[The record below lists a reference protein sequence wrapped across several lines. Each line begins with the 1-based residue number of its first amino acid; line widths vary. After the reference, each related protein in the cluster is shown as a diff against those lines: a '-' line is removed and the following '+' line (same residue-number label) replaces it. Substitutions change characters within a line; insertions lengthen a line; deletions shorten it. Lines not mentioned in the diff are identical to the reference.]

1 MEALATKYRPRTFKD
16 VVCQD
21 NIKKVLTNQLET
33 GEVKQAYLFCGSAG
47 TGKTTSARIFANE
60 VNEGK
65 GKPIEIDGASNNGV
79 DNIRQIID
87 DCRMKSLDSKYK
99 VYIIDEVHMLSI
111 GAFNALLKVLEEP
124 PKGVIFILCTTDP
137 HKIPATILSRVQ
149 RFQFKRIP
157 QNEVIKRLEYVLN
170 EENKEIVQSCGG
182 SRDAVQDI
190 EWARK
195 EGINIIEHDKE
206 ALEYIAKL
214 ADGGMRDALMK
225 LDTVLGYTR
234 DITLQAVLDCLGI
247 TNYDYL
253 FEIVHS
259 IGKQQAQTPVQI
271 IDDLYKQGKD
281 LKLFVKDLSKFI
293 LDLCK
298 LELTQ
303 DISCTMLPPEY
314 KRKCIKLISDCG
326 LDLLVDTMDAVNKLM
341 DKIKYEQNPK
351 SLIESELIILC
362 LG

>member
-21 NIKKVLTNQLET
+21 NIKKVLTNQLDT

-79 DNIRQIID
+79 DNIRNIID

-157 QNEVIKRLEYVLN
+157 QNEVVKRLQYVL
-170 EENKEIVQSCGG
+170 Q
-182 SRDAVQDI
+182 Q
-190 EWARK
+190 
-195 EGINIIEHDKE
+195 EGKITYDME
-206 ALEYIAKL
+206 ALQYIAKL

-225 LDTVLGYTR
+225 LDTVLGYTTE
-234 DITLQAVLDCLGI
+234 ITMEAVLDCLGI

-253 FEIVHS
+253 FKIVSS
-259 IGKQQAQTPVQI
+259 IIKQDATTPMQL

-303 DISCTMLPPEY
+303 NINTTMIPPEL
-314 KRKCIKLISDCG
+314 KTKCTQLLCKCD
-326 LDLLVDTMDAVNKLM
+326 LDLLVDIMDAVNKLM

>member
-1 MEALATKYRPRTFKD
+1 MEALATKYRPRTFKE

-21 NIKKVLTNQLET
+21 NIKKVLTNQLDT

-79 DNIRQIID
+79 DNIRNIID

-157 QNEVIKRLEYVLN
+157 QNEVVKRLQYVL
-170 EENKEIVQSCGG
+170 Q
-182 SRDAVQDI
+182 Q
-190 EWARK
+190 
-195 EGINIIEHDKE
+195 EGKITYDME
-206 ALEYIAKL
+206 ALQYIAKL

-225 LDTVLGYTR
+225 LDTVLGYTTE
-234 DITLQAVLDCLGI
+234 ITMEAVLDCLGI

-253 FEIVHS
+253 FKIVSS
-259 IGKQQAQTPVQI
+259 IIKQDATTPVQL

-303 DISCTMLPPEY
+303 DINTTMIPPEL
-314 KRKCIKLISDCG
+314 KTKCTQLLCKCD
-326 LDLLVDTMDAVNKLM
+326 LDLLVDIMDAVNKLM

>member
-1 MEALATKYRPRTFKD
+1 MMNLAVKYRPERFKD

-21 NIKKVLTNQLET
+21 NVKKVLTNQLET
-33 GEVKQAYLFCGSAG
+33 NEVKQAYLFCGSSG

-60 VNEGK
+60 VNGGK

-79 DNIRQIID
+79 DNIRNIID

-157 QNEVIKRLEYVLN
+157 QNEVVKRLQYVL
-170 EENKEIVQSCGG
+170 Q
-182 SRDAVQDI
+182 Q
-190 EWARK
+190 
-195 EGINIIEHDKE
+195 EGKITYDME
-206 ALEYIAKL
+206 ALQYIAKL

-225 LDTVLGYTR
+225 LDTVLGYTTE
-234 DITLQAVLDCLGI
+234 ITMEAVLDCLGI

-253 FEIVHS
+253 FKIVSS
-259 IGKQQAQTPVQI
+259 IIKQDATTPMQL

-303 DISCTMLPPEY
+303 DINTTMIPPEL
-314 KRKCIKLISDCG
+314 KTKCTQLLCKCD
-326 LDLLVDTMDAVNKLM
+326 LDLLVDIMDAVNKLM

>member
-1 MEALATKYRPRTFKD
+1 MEALATKYRPRTFSD

-33 GEVKQAYLFCGSAG
+33 GEVKQAYLFSGSAG

-79 DNIRQIID
+79 DNIRNIID

-157 QNEVIKRLEYVLN
+157 QNEVVKRLQYVLQQ
-170 EENKEIVQSCGG
+170 EGKITYDM
-182 SRDAVQDI
+182 DALQ
-190 EWARK
+190 
-195 EGINIIEHDKE
+195 
-206 ALEYIAKL
+206 YIAKL

-225 LDTVLGYTR
+225 LDTVLGYTTE
-234 DITLQAVLDCLGI
+234 ITMEAVLDCLGI

-253 FEIVHS
+253 FKIVSS
-259 IGKQQAQTPVQI
+259 IIKQDATTPMQL

-303 DISCTMLPPEY
+303 DINTTMIPSELKTKCTQLLC
-314 KRKCIKLISDCG
+314 KCD
-326 LDLLVDTMDAVNKLM
+326 LDLLVDIMDAVNKLM

>member
-21 NIKKVLTNQLET
+21 NIKKVLTNQLDT
-33 GEVKQAYLFCGSAG
+33 GDVKQAYLFCGSAG

-60 VNEGK
+60 VNGGK

-79 DNIRQIID
+79 DNIRNIID

-157 QNEVIKRLEYVLN
+157 QNEVVKRLQYVL
-170 EENKEIVQSCGG
+170 Q
-182 SRDAVQDI
+182 Q
-190 EWARK
+190 
-195 EGINIIEHDKE
+195 EGKITYDME
-206 ALEYIAKL
+206 ALQYIAKL

-225 LDTVLGYTR
+225 LDTVLGYTTE
-234 DITLQAVLDCLGI
+234 ITMEAVLDCLGI

-253 FEIVHS
+253 YKLVGS
-259 IGKQQAQTPVQI
+259 IIRQDATTPVLM

-303 DISCTMLPPEY
+303 DINTTMIPPEL
-314 KRKCIKLISDCG
+314 KTKCTQLLCKCD
-326 LDLLVDTMDAVNKLM
+326 LDLLVDIMDAVNKLM

>member
-21 NIKKVLTNQLET
+21 NIKKVLTNQLDT

-60 VNEGK
+60 VNGGK

-79 DNIRQIID
+79 DNIRNIID

-157 QNEVIKRLEYVLN
+157 QNEVVKRLQYVL
-170 EENKEIVQSCGG
+170 Q
-182 SRDAVQDI
+182 Q
-190 EWARK
+190 
-195 EGINIIEHDKE
+195 EGKITYDME
-206 ALEYIAKL
+206 ALQYIAKL

-225 LDTVLGYTR
+225 LDTVLGYTTE
-234 DITLQAVLDCLGI
+234 ITMEAVLDCLGI

-253 FEIVHS
+253 FKIVSS
-259 IGKQQAQTPVQI
+259 IIKQDATTPMQL

-303 DISCTMLPPEY
+303 DINTTMIPPEL
-314 KRKCIKLISDCG
+314 KTKCTRLLCKCD
-326 LDLLVDTMDAVNKLM
+326 LDLLVDIMDAVNKLM

>member
-1 MEALATKYRPRTFKD
+1 MEALATKYRPRTFKE

-21 NIKKVLTNQLET
+21 NIKKVLTNQLDT

-60 VNEGK
+60 VNGGK

-79 DNIRQIID
+79 DNIRNIID

-157 QNEVIKRLEYVLN
+157 QNEVVKRLQYVLQQ
-170 EENKEIVQSCGG
+170 EGKITYDM
-182 SRDAVQDI
+182 DALQ
-190 EWARK
+190 
-195 EGINIIEHDKE
+195 
-206 ALEYIAKL
+206 YIAKL

-225 LDTVLGYTR
+225 LDTVLGYTTE
-234 DITLQAVLDCLGI
+234 ITMEAVLDCLGI

-253 FEIVHS
+253 FKIVSS
-259 IGKQQAQTPVQI
+259 IIKQDATTPMQL

-303 DISCTMLPPEY
+303 DINTTMIPPEL
-314 KRKCIKLISDCG
+314 KTKCTRLLCKCD
-326 LDLLVDTMDAVNKLM
+326 LDLLVDIMDAVNKLM

>member
-1 MEALATKYRPRTFKD
+1 MEALATKYRPRTFKE

-21 NIKKVLTNQLET
+21 NIKKVLTNQLDT

-60 VNEGK
+60 VNGGK

-79 DNIRQIID
+79 DNIRNIID

-157 QNEVIKRLEYVLN
+157 QNEVVKRLQYVL
-170 EENKEIVQSCGG
+170 Q
-182 SRDAVQDI
+182 Q
-190 EWARK
+190 
-195 EGINIIEHDKE
+195 EGKITYDME
-206 ALEYIAKL
+206 ALQYIAKL

-225 LDTVLGYTR
+225 LDTVLGYTTE
-234 DITLQAVLDCLGI
+234 ITMEAVLDCLGI

-253 FEIVHS
+253 FKIVSS
-259 IGKQQAQTPVQI
+259 IIKQDATTPMQL

-281 LKLFVKDLSKFI
+281 LKLFVKDLSKLI

-303 DISCTMLPPEY
+303 DINTTMIPPEL
-314 KRKCIKLISDCG
+314 KTKCTQLLCKCD
-326 LDLLVDTMDAVNKLM
+326 LDLLVDIMDAVNKLM

>member
-1 MEALATKYRPRTFKD
+1 MMNLAVKYRPERFAD

-21 NIKKVLTNQLET
+21 NVKKVLTNQLET
-33 GEVKQAYLFCGSAG
+33 NEVKQAYLFCGSSG

-60 VNEGK
+60 VNGGK

-79 DNIRQIID
+79 DNIRNIID

-99 VYIIDEVHMLSI
+99 VYIIDEVQMLSI

-157 QNEVIKRLEYVLN
+157 QNEVVKRLQYVL
-170 EENKEIVQSCGG
+170 Q
-182 SRDAVQDI
+182 Q
-190 EWARK
+190 
-195 EGINIIEHDKE
+195 EGKITYDME
-206 ALEYIAKL
+206 ALQYIAKL

-225 LDTVLGYTR
+225 LDTVLGYTTE
-234 DITLQAVLDCLGI
+234 ITMEAVLDCLGI

-253 FEIVHS
+253 FKIVSS
-259 IGKQQAQTPVQI
+259 IIKQDATTPMQL

-303 DISCTMLPPEY
+303 DINTTMIPPEL
-314 KRKCIKLISDCG
+314 KTKCTQLLCKCD
-326 LDLLVDTMDAVNKLM
+326 LDLLVDIMDAVNKLM

>member
-1 MEALATKYRPRTFKD
+1 MEALATKYRPRTFKE

-21 NIKKVLTNQLET
+21 NIKKVLTNQLDT

-60 VNEGK
+60 VNGGK

-79 DNIRQIID
+79 DNIRNIID

-157 QNEVIKRLEYVLN
+157 QNEVVKRLQYVL
-170 EENKEIVQSCGG
+170 Q
-182 SRDAVQDI
+182 Q
-190 EWARK
+190 
-195 EGINIIEHDKE
+195 EGKITYDME
-206 ALEYIAKL
+206 ALQYIAKL

-225 LDTVLGYTR
+225 LDTVLGYTTE
-234 DITLQAVLDCLGI
+234 ITMEAVLDCLGI

-253 FEIVHS
+253 FKIVSS
-259 IGKQQAQTPVQI
+259 IIKQDATTPMQL

-303 DISCTMLPPEY
+303 DINTTMIPPEL
-314 KRKCIKLISDCG
+314 KTKCTQLLCKCD
-326 LDLLVDTMDAVNKLM
+326 LDLMVDIMDAVNKLM

>member
-1 MEALATKYRPRTFKD
+1 MEALATKYRPRTFSD

-60 VNEGK
+60 VNAGK

-79 DNIRQIID
+79 DNIRNIID

-157 QNEVIKRLEYVLN
+157 QNDVVKRLQYVLQQ
-170 EENKEIVQSCGG
+170 EGKITYDM
-182 SRDAVQDI
+182 DALQ
-190 EWARK
+190 
-195 EGINIIEHDKE
+195 
-206 ALEYIAKL
+206 YIAKL

-225 LDTVLGYTR
+225 LDTVLGYTHE
-234 DITLQAVLDCLGI
+234 ITMEAVLDCLGI

-253 FEIVHS
+253 FKIVS
-259 IGKQQAQTPVQI
+259 SVIKQDATTPVQL

-303 DISCTMLPPEY
+303 DINTTMIPPEL
-314 KRKCIKLISDCG
+314 KTKCTKLLCKCD
-326 LDLLVDTMDAVNKLM
+326 LDLLVDIMDAVNKLM

>member
-1 MEALATKYRPRTFKD
+1 MEALATKYRPRTFKE

-21 NIKKVLTNQLET
+21 NIKKVLTNQLDT

-65 GKPIEIDGASNNGV
+65 GKPIERDGASNNGV

-157 QNEVIKRLEYVLN
+157 QNEVVNRLEYIL
-170 EENKEIVQSCGG
+170 VQ
-182 SRDAVQDI
+182 
-190 EWARK
+190 
-195 EGINIIEHDKE
+195 EGILTYNVVAI
-206 ALEYIAKL
+206 EYIAKL
-214 ADGGMRDALMK
+214 ADGGMRDAIMK
-225 LDTVLGYTR
+225 LDTVLGYTHE
-234 DITLQAVLDCLGI
+234 ITMEAVLDCLGI

-253 FEIVHS
+253 FKIVSS
-259 IGKQQAQTPVQI
+259 IIKQDATTPMQL

-303 DISCTMLPPEY
+303 DINTTMIPPEL
-314 KRKCIKLISDCG
+314 KTKCTRLLCKCD
-326 LDLLVDTMDAVNKLM
+326 LDLLVDIMDAVNKLM

>member
-1 MEALATKYRPRTFKD
+1 MEALATKYRPKTFHD

-60 VNEGK
+60 VNAGK

-79 DNIRQIID
+79 DNIRNIID

-157 QNEVIKRLEYVLN
+157 QNEVVKRLQYVL
-170 EENKEIVQSCGG
+170 Q
-182 SRDAVQDI
+182 Q
-190 EWARK
+190 
-195 EGINIIEHDKE
+195 EGKITYDME
-206 ALEYIAKL
+206 ALQYIAKL

-225 LDTVLGYTR
+225 LDTVLGYTTE
-234 DITLQAVLDCLGI
+234 ITMEAVLDCLGI

-253 FEIVHS
+253 FKIVSS
-259 IGKQQAQTPVQI
+259 IIKQDATTPMQL

-303 DISCTMLPPEY
+303 DINTTMIPPEL
-314 KRKCIKLISDCG
+314 KTKCTQLLCKCD
-326 LDLLVDTMDAVNKLM
+326 LDLLVDIMDAVNKLM

>member
-21 NIKKVLTNQLET
+21 NIKKVLTNQLDT

-60 VNEGK
+60 VNKGK
-65 GKPIEIDGASNNGV
+65 GRPIEIDGASNNGV

-157 QNEVIKRLEYVLN
+157 QNEVVKRLQYVL
-170 EENKEIVQSCGG
+170 Q
-182 SRDAVQDI
+182 Q
-190 EWARK
+190 
-195 EGINIIEHDKE
+195 EGKITYDME
-206 ALEYIAKL
+206 ALQYIAKL

-225 LDTVLGYTR
+225 LDTVLGYTTE
-234 DITLQAVLDCLGI
+234 ITMEAVLDCLGI

-253 FEIVHS
+253 FKIVSS
-259 IGKQQAQTPVQI
+259 IIKQDATTPMQL

-303 DISCTMLPPEY
+303 DINTTMIPPEL
-314 KRKCIKLISDCG
+314 KTKCTQLLCKCD
-326 LDLLVDTMDAVNKLM
+326 LDLLVDIMDAVNKLM

>member
-21 NIKKVLTNQLET
+21 NIKKVLTNQLDT

-60 VNEGK
+60 VNGGK

-79 DNIRQIID
+79 DNIRNIID

-157 QNEVIKRLEYVLN
+157 QNDVVKRLQYVL
-170 EENKEIVQSCGG
+170 Q
-182 SRDAVQDI
+182 Q
-190 EWARK
+190 
-195 EGINIIEHDKE
+195 EGKITYDME
-206 ALEYIAKL
+206 ALQYIAKL

-225 LDTVLGYTR
+225 LDTVLGYTTE
-234 DITLQAVLDCLGI
+234 ITMEAVLDCLGI

-253 FEIVHS
+253 FKIVSS
-259 IGKQQAQTPVQI
+259 IIKQDATTPMQL

-303 DISCTMLPPEY
+303 DINTTMIPPEL
-314 KRKCIKLISDCG
+314 KTKCTQLLCKCD
-326 LDLLVDTMDAVNKLM
+326 LDLLVDIMDAVNKLM

>member
-1 MEALATKYRPRTFKD
+1 MMNLAVKYRPERFAD

-21 NIKKVLTNQLET
+21 NVKKVLTNQLET
-33 GEVKQAYLFCGSAG
+33 NEVKQAYLFCGSSG

-60 VNEGK
+60 VNGGK

-79 DNIRQIID
+79 DNIRNIID

-157 QNEVIKRLEYVLN
+157 QNEVVKRLQYVL
-170 EENKEIVQSCGG
+170 Q
-182 SRDAVQDI
+182 Q
-190 EWARK
+190 
-195 EGINIIEHDKE
+195 EGKITYDME
-206 ALEYIAKL
+206 ALQYIAKL

-225 LDTVLGYTR
+225 LDTVLGYTTE
-234 DITLQAVLDCLGI
+234 ITMEAVLDCLGI

-253 FEIVHS
+253 FKIVSS
-259 IGKQQAQTPVQI
+259 IIKQDATTPMQL

-303 DISCTMLPPEY
+303 DINTTMIPPEL
-314 KRKCIKLISDCG
+314 KTKCTQLLCKCD
-326 LDLLVDTMDAVNKLM
+326 LDLLVDIMDAVNKLM

>member
-1 MEALATKYRPRTFKD
+1 MMNLAVKYRPERFAD

-21 NIKKVLTNQLET
+21 NVKKVLTNQLET
-33 GEVKQAYLFCGSAG
+33 NEVKQAYLFCGSSG

-79 DNIRQIID
+79 DNIRNIID

-157 QNEVIKRLEYVLN
+157 QEEVVERLCYIL
-170 EENKEIVQSCGG
+170 
-182 SRDAVQDI
+182 A
-190 EWARK
+190 K
-195 EGINIIEHDKE
+195 EGIEKVE
-206 ALEYIAKL
+206 TAAVEYIAKL
-214 ADGGMRDALMK
+214 ADGGMRDAIMK
-225 LDTVLGYTR
+225 LDTVLGYTKE
-234 DITLQAVLDCLGI
+234 ITMEAVLDCLGI

-253 FEIVHS
+253 FKIVSS
-259 IGKQQAQTPVQI
+259 IIKQDATTPIQL

-298 LELTQ
+298 LGLTQ
-303 DISCTMLPPEY
+303 DINTTMIPPEL
-314 KRKCIKLISDCG
+314 KTKCTQLLCKCD
-326 LDLLVDTMDAVNKLM
+326 LDLLVDIMDAVNKLM

>member
-1 MEALATKYRPRTFKD
+1 MEALATKYRPRTFKE

-21 NIKKVLTNQLET
+21 NIKKVLTNQLDT

-79 DNIRQIID
+79 DNIRNIID

-157 QNEVIKRLEYVLN
+157 QNEVVKRLQYVL
-170 EENKEIVQSCGG
+170 Q
-182 SRDAVQDI
+182 Q
-190 EWARK
+190 
-195 EGINIIEHDKE
+195 EGKITYDME
-206 ALEYIAKL
+206 ALQYIAKL

-225 LDTVLGYTR
+225 LDTVLGYTTE
-234 DITLQAVLDCLGI
+234 ITMEAVLDCLGI

-253 FEIVHS
+253 FKIVSS
-259 IGKQQAQTPVQI
+259 IIKQDATTPMQL

-303 DISCTMLPPEY
+303 DINTTMIPPEL
-314 KRKCIKLISDCG
+314 KTKCTRLLCKCD
-326 LDLLVDTMDAVNKLM
+326 LDLLVDIMDAVNKLM

>member
-21 NIKKVLTNQLET
+21 NIKKVLTNQLDT

-60 VNEGK
+60 VNKGK

-79 DNIRQIID
+79 DNIRNIID

-157 QNEVIKRLEYVLN
+157 QNEVVKRLQYVL
-170 EENKEIVQSCGG
+170 Q
-182 SRDAVQDI
+182 Q
-190 EWARK
+190 
-195 EGINIIEHDKE
+195 EGKITYDME
-206 ALEYIAKL
+206 ALQYIAKL

-225 LDTVLGYTR
+225 LDTVLGYTNE
-234 DITLQAVLDCLGI
+234 ITMEAVLDCLGI

-253 FEIVHS
+253 FKIVSS
-259 IGKQQAQTPVQI
+259 IIKQDATTPMQL

-303 DISCTMLPPEY
+303 DINTTMIPPEL
-314 KRKCIKLISDCG
+314 KTKCTQLLCKCD
-326 LDLLVDTMDAVNKLM
+326 LDLLVDIMDAVNKLM

>member
-21 NIKKVLTNQLET
+21 NIKKVLTNQLDT

-60 VNEGK
+60 VNGGK

-79 DNIRQIID
+79 DNIRNIID

-111 GAFNALLKVLEEP
+111 GAFNALLKLLEEP

-157 QNEVIKRLEYVLN
+157 QNEVVKRLQYVL
-170 EENKEIVQSCGG
+170 Q
-182 SRDAVQDI
+182 Q
-190 EWARK
+190 
-195 EGINIIEHDKE
+195 EGKITYDME
-206 ALEYIAKL
+206 ALQYIAKL

-225 LDTVLGYTR
+225 LDTVLGYTTE
-234 DITLQAVLDCLGI
+234 ITMEAVLDCLGI

-253 FEIVHS
+253 FKIVSS
-259 IGKQQAQTPVQI
+259 IIKQDATTPMQL

-303 DISCTMLPPEY
+303 DINTTMIPPEL
-314 KRKCIKLISDCG
+314 KTKCTQLLCKCD
-326 LDLLVDTMDAVNKLM
+326 LDLLVDIMDAVNKLM

>member
-21 NIKKVLTNQLET
+21 NIKKVLTNQLHT

-60 VNEGK
+60 VNAGK

-79 DNIRQIID
+79 DNIRNIID

-157 QNEVIKRLEYVLN
+157 QNEVVKRLQYVL
-170 EENKEIVQSCGG
+170 Q
-182 SRDAVQDI
+182 Q
-190 EWARK
+190 
-195 EGINIIEHDKE
+195 EGKITYDME
-206 ALEYIAKL
+206 ALQYIAKL

-225 LDTVLGYTR
+225 LDTVLGYTTE
-234 DITLQAVLDCLGI
+234 ITMEAVLDCLGI

-253 FEIVHS
+253 FKIVSS
-259 IGKQQAQTPVQI
+259 IIKQDATTPMQL

-303 DISCTMLPPEY
+303 DINTTMIPPEL
-314 KRKCIKLISDCG
+314 KTKCTQLLCKCD
-326 LDLLVDTMDAVNKLM
+326 LDLLVDIMDAVNKLM

>member
-1 MEALATKYRPRTFKD
+1 MEALATKYRPRTFKE

-21 NIKKVLTNQLET
+21 NIKKVLTNQLDT

-60 VNEGK
+60 VNGGK

-79 DNIRQIID
+79 DNIRNIID

-157 QNEVIKRLEYVLN
+157 QNEVVKRLQYVL
-170 EENKEIVQSCGG
+170 Q
-182 SRDAVQDI
+182 Q
-190 EWARK
+190 
-195 EGINIIEHDKE
+195 EGKITYDME
-206 ALEYIAKL
+206 ALQYIAKL

-225 LDTVLGYTR
+225 LDTVLGYTTE
-234 DITLQAVLDCLGI
+234 ITMEAVLDCLGI

-253 FEIVHS
+253 FKIVSS
-259 IGKQQAQTPVQI
+259 IIKQDATTPMQL

-303 DISCTMLPPEY
+303 DINTTMIPPEL
-314 KRKCIKLISDCG
+314 KTKCTRLLCKCD
-326 LDLLVDTMDAVNKLM
+326 LDLLVDIMDAVNKLM

>member
-33 GEVKQAYLFCGSAG
+33 GEIKQAYLFCGSAG
-47 TGKTTSARIFANE
+47 TGKTTSARIFAND
-60 VNEGK
+60 VNGGK

-79 DNIRQIID
+79 DNIRSIID

-137 HKIPATILSRVQ
+137 HKIPATILSRLQ
-149 RFQFKRIP
+149 RFDFKRIP
-157 QNEVIKRLEYVLN
+157 QFEIVNRLKYILN
-170 EENKEIVQSCGG
+170 EEGNTTY
-182 SRDAVQDI
+182 DI
-190 EWARK
+190 
-195 EGINIIEHDKE
+195 E

-214 ADGGMRDALMK
+214 ADGGMRDAIMK
-225 LDTVLGYTR
+225 LDTVLGYTTN
-234 DITLQAVLDCLGI
+234 ITLQAVLDCLGI
-247 TNYDYL
+247 TNYEHL
-253 FEIVHS
+253 LKIVQG
-259 IGKQQAQTPVQI
+259 IINKQADEPIQI
-271 IDDLYKQGKD
+271 IDSIYRDGKD
-281 LKLFVKDLSKFI
+281 LKLFVKDLNKFV

-298 LELTQ
+298 LNITRNKELTMIPT
-303 DISCTMLPPEY
+303 DIM
-314 KRKCIKLISDCG
+314 RQCIHIATNTSKYD
-326 LDLLVDTMDAVNKLM
+326 LVDILDGVNNLL

-351 SLIESELIILC
+351 NLIESELIILC
-362 LG
+362 LK

>member
-1 MEALATKYRPRTFKD
+1 MEALATKYRPRTFSD

-21 NIKKVLTNQLET
+21 NIKKVLTNQLDT

-60 VNEGK
+60 VNGGK

-79 DNIRQIID
+79 DNIRNIID

-157 QNEVIKRLEYVLN
+157 QNEVVNRLQYVL
-170 EENKEIVQSCGG
+170 Q
-182 SRDAVQDI
+182 Q
-190 EWARK
+190 
-195 EGINIIEHDKE
+195 EGKITYDME
-206 ALEYIAKL
+206 ALQYIAKL

-225 LDTVLGYTR
+225 LDTVLGYTSE
-234 DITLQAVLDCLGI
+234 ITMEAVLDCLGI

-253 FEIVHS
+253 FKIVSS
-259 IGKQQAQTPVQI
+259 IIKQDATTPMQL

-303 DISCTMLPPEY
+303 DINTTMIPPEL
-314 KRKCIKLISDCG
+314 KTKCTQLLCKCD
-326 LDLLVDTMDAVNKLM
+326 LDLLVDIMDAVNKLM

>member
-1 MEALATKYRPRTFKD
+1 MEALATKYRPRTFKE

-21 NIKKVLTNQLET
+21 NIKKVLTNQLDT

-60 VNEGK
+60 VNGGK

-79 DNIRQIID
+79 DNIRNIID

-157 QNEVIKRLEYVLN
+157 QNEVVKRLQYVL
-170 EENKEIVQSCGG
+170 Q
-182 SRDAVQDI
+182 Q
-190 EWARK
+190 
-195 EGINIIEHDKE
+195 EGKITYDME
-206 ALEYIAKL
+206 ALQYIAKL

-225 LDTVLGYTR
+225 LDTVLGYTTE
-234 DITLQAVLDCLGI
+234 ITMEAVLDCLGI

-253 FEIVHS
+253 FKIVSS
-259 IGKQQAQTPVQI
+259 IIKQDATTPMQL

-303 DISCTMLPPEY
+303 DINTTMIPPEL
-314 KRKCIKLISDCG
+314 KTKCTQLLCKCD
-326 LDLLVDTMDAVNKLM
+326 LDLLVDIMDAVNKLM

>member
-1 MEALATKYRPRTFKD
+1 MEALATKYRPRTFKE

-21 NIKKVLTNQLET
+21 NIKKVLTNQLDT

-60 VNEGK
+60 VNGGK

-79 DNIRQIID
+79 DNIRNIID

-157 QNEVIKRLEYVLN
+157 QNEVVKRLQYVL
-170 EENKEIVQSCGG
+170 Q
-182 SRDAVQDI
+182 Q
-190 EWARK
+190 
-195 EGINIIEHDKE
+195 EGKITYDME
-206 ALEYIAKL
+206 ALQYIAKL

-225 LDTVLGYTR
+225 LDTVLGYTHE
-234 DITLQAVLDCLGI
+234 ITMEAVLDCLGI

-253 FEIVHS
+253 FKIVSS
-259 IGKQQAQTPVQI
+259 IIKQDATTPMQL

-303 DISCTMLPPEY
+303 DINTTMIPPEL
-314 KRKCIKLISDCG
+314 KTKCTQLLCKCD
-326 LDLLVDTMDAVNKLM
+326 LDLLVDIMDAVNKLM

>member
-21 NIKKVLTNQLET
+21 NIKKVLTNQLDT

-60 VNEGK
+60 VNGGK

-79 DNIRQIID
+79 DNIRNIID

-157 QNEVIKRLEYVLN
+157 QNEVVKRLQYVLQQ
-170 EENKEIVQSCGG
+170 EGKITYDM
-182 SRDAVQDI
+182 DALQ
-190 EWARK
+190 
-195 EGINIIEHDKE
+195 
-206 ALEYIAKL
+206 YIAKL

-225 LDTVLGYTR
+225 LDTVLGYTTE
-234 DITLQAVLDCLGI
+234 ITMEAVLDCLGI

-253 FEIVHS
+253 FKIVSS
-259 IGKQQAQTPVQI
+259 IIKQDATTPMQL

-303 DISCTMLPPEY
+303 DINTTMIPPEL
-314 KRKCIKLISDCG
+314 KTKCTQLLCKCD
-326 LDLLVDTMDAVNKLM
+326 LDLLVDIMDAVNKLM

>member
-1 MEALATKYRPRTFKD
+1 MEALATKYKPRTFKD

-21 NIKKVLTNQLET
+21 NIKKVLTNQLDT

-60 VNEGK
+60 VNGGK

-79 DNIRQIID
+79 DNIRNIID

-157 QNEVIKRLEYVLN
+157 QNEVVKRLQYVL
-170 EENKEIVQSCGG
+170 Q
-182 SRDAVQDI
+182 Q
-190 EWARK
+190 
-195 EGINIIEHDKE
+195 EGKITYDME
-206 ALEYIAKL
+206 ALQYIAKL

-225 LDTVLGYTR
+225 LDTVLGYTTE
-234 DITLQAVLDCLGI
+234 ITMEAVLDCLGI

-253 FEIVHS
+253 FKIVSS
-259 IGKQQAQTPVQI
+259 IIKQDATTPMQL

-303 DISCTMLPPEY
+303 DINTTMIPPEL
-314 KRKCIKLISDCG
+314 KTKCTQLLCKCD
-326 LDLLVDTMDAVNKLM
+326 LDLLVDIMDAVNKLM

>member
-1 MEALATKYRPRTFKD
+1 MEALATKYRPRTFKE

-21 NIKKVLTNQLET
+21 NIKKVLTNQLDT

-60 VNEGK
+60 VNGGK

-79 DNIRQIID
+79 DNIRNIID

-157 QNEVIKRLEYVLN
+157 QNEVVKRLQYVL
-170 EENKEIVQSCGG
+170 Q
-182 SRDAVQDI
+182 Q
-190 EWARK
+190 
-195 EGINIIEHDKE
+195 EGKRTYDME
-206 ALEYIAKL
+206 ALQYIAKL

-225 LDTVLGYTR
+225 LDTVLGYTHE
-234 DITLQAVLDCLGI
+234 ITMEAVLDCLGI

-253 FEIVHS
+253 FKIVSS
-259 IGKQQAQTPVQI
+259 IIKQDATTPMQL

-303 DISCTMLPPEY
+303 DINTTMIPPEL
-314 KRKCIKLISDCG
+314 KTKCTQLLCKCD
-326 LDLLVDTMDAVNKLM
+326 LDLLVDIMDAVNKLM

>member
-1 MEALATKYRPRTFKD
+1 MEALATKYRPRTFKE

-21 NIKKVLTNQLET
+21 NIKKVLTNQLDT

-79 DNIRQIID
+79 DNIRNIID

-157 QNEVIKRLEYVLN
+157 QNEVVKRLQYVL
-170 EENKEIVQSCGG
+170 Q
-182 SRDAVQDI
+182 Q
-190 EWARK
+190 
-195 EGINIIEHDKE
+195 EGKITYDME
-206 ALEYIAKL
+206 ALQYIAKL

-225 LDTVLGYTR
+225 LDTVLGYTTE
-234 DITLQAVLDCLGI
+234 ITMEAVLDCLGI

-253 FEIVHS
+253 FKIVSS
-259 IGKQQAQTPVQI
+259 IIKQDATTPMQL

-303 DISCTMLPPEY
+303 DINTTMIPPEL
-314 KRKCIKLISDCG
+314 KTKCTQLLCKCD
-326 LDLLVDTMDAVNKLM
+326 LDLLVDIMDAVNKLM

>member
-21 NIKKVLTNQLET
+21 NIKKVLTNQLDT

-60 VNEGK
+60 VNGGK
-65 GKPIEIDGASNNGV
+65 SKPIEIDGASNNGV
-79 DNIRQIID
+79 DNIRNIID

-157 QNEVIKRLEYVLN
+157 QNEVVKRLQYVL
-170 EENKEIVQSCGG
+170 Q
-182 SRDAVQDI
+182 Q
-190 EWARK
+190 
-195 EGINIIEHDKE
+195 EGKITYDME
-206 ALEYIAKL
+206 ALQYIAKL

-225 LDTVLGYTR
+225 LDTVLGYTTE
-234 DITLQAVLDCLGI
+234 ITMEAVLDCLGI

-253 FEIVHS
+253 FKIVSS
-259 IGKQQAQTPVQI
+259 IIKQDATTPMQL

-303 DISCTMLPPEY
+303 DINTTMIPPEL
-314 KRKCIKLISDCG
+314 KTKCTQLLCKCD
-326 LDLLVDTMDAVNKLM
+326 LDLLVDIMDAVNKLM

>member
-1 MEALATKYRPRTFKD
+1 MEALATKYRPRTFKE

-21 NIKKVLTNQLET
+21 NIKKVLTNQLDT

-60 VNEGK
+60 VNGGK

-79 DNIRQIID
+79 DNIRNIID

-157 QNEVIKRLEYVLN
+157 QNEVVNRLEDIL
-170 EENKEIVQSCGG
+170 VQ
-182 SRDAVQDI
+182 
-190 EWARK
+190 
-195 EGINIIEHDKE
+195 EGILTYNVVAI
-206 ALEYIAKL
+206 EYIAKL
-214 ADGGMRDALMK
+214 ADGGMRDAIMK
-225 LDTVLGYTR
+225 LDTVLGYTHE
-234 DITLQAVLDCLGI
+234 ITMEAVLDCLGI

-253 FEIVHS
+253 FKIVSS
-259 IGKQQAQTPVQI
+259 IIKQDATTPMQL

-303 DISCTMLPPEY
+303 DINTTMIPPEL
-314 KRKCIKLISDCG
+314 KTKCTQLLCKCD
-326 LDLLVDTMDAVNKLM
+326 LDLLVDIMDAVNKLM

>member
-1 MEALATKYRPRTFKD
+1 MEALATKYRPRTFND

-21 NIKKVLTNQLET
+21 NIKKVLTNQLDT

-60 VNEGK
+60 VNGGK

-79 DNIRQIID
+79 DNIRNIID

-157 QNEVIKRLEYVLN
+157 QNEVVKRLQYVL
-170 EENKEIVQSCGG
+170 Q
-182 SRDAVQDI
+182 Q
-190 EWARK
+190 
-195 EGINIIEHDKE
+195 EGKITYDME
-206 ALEYIAKL
+206 ALQYIAKL

-225 LDTVLGYTR
+225 LDTVLGYTTE
-234 DITLQAVLDCLGI
+234 ITMEAVLDCLGI

-253 FEIVHS
+253 FKIVSS
-259 IGKQQAQTPVQI
+259 IIKQDATTPMQL

-303 DISCTMLPPEY
+303 DINTTMIPPEL
-314 KRKCIKLISDCG
+314 KTKCTRLLCKCD
-326 LDLLVDTMDAVNKLM
+326 LDLLVDIMDAVNKLM